1 MKGGE
6 DPPLSCFEGGCKMSS
21 KVYQI
26 VTDKIV
32 GQLKNGEIPWQQ
44 PWVSQKPVN
53 WVTGRPYSGINAI
66 LLGSGEYATFKQ
78 IKEAGGHVK
87 KGAKAHQVVFWKIL
101 EKEHESEDGELS
113 TKKVPLL
120 RYYSVFKIGEQT
132 EGLELRHTK
141 APRDRHEAIQKC
153 EAVVNGYANKPLI
166 TEGSNA
172 SYFPDTD
179 TVVIPRAEMF
189 YSSEGYYSTLFHELV
204 HSTGHS
210 SRLNRQLTTQH
221 KTAEYSREE
230 LVAAL
235 GTAFLCAECGII
247 NQSVIN
253 NEAAYIQGW
262 LSFLKNDQYA
272 LVWAASRAQKA
283 VDYILRKESEEESE
297 SESEGRKTL
306 D

>member
-1 MKGGE
+1 MN
-6 DPPLSCFEGGCKMSS
+6 
-21 KVYQI
+21 VYQI

-32 GQLKNGEIPWQQ
+32 NQLKSGTIPWQQ

-66 LLGSGEYATFKQ
+66 LLESGEYATFRQ

-101 EKEHESEDGELS
+101 EVEGKSEEELS

-141 APRDRHEAIQKC
+141 APRNRHEAIQKC
-153 EAVVNGYANKPLI
+153 EEVINGYVNKPLI
-166 TEGSNA
+166 VEGGRA
-172 SYFPDTD
+172 SYNPETD
-179 TVVIPRAEMF
+179 IVSIPKPEMF
-189 YSSEGYYSTLFHELV
+189 YSSEQYYATLFHELV
-204 HSTGHS
+204 HSTGHQT
-210 SRLNRQLTTQH
+210 RLARPLTTQRS
-221 KTAEYSREE
+221 AGYSREE

-247 NQSVIN
+247 NQTIVD
-253 NEAAYIQGW
+253 NEAAYVQGW

-297 SESEGRKTL
+297 SESEL
-306 D
+306 ASINA

>member
-32 GQLKNGEIPWQQ
+32 NQLTGGTIPWQQ

-53 WVTGRPYSGINAI
+53 WVTGRPYSGINTI

-221 KTAEYSREE
+221 NAEYSREE

-247 NQSVIN
+247 NQTIVN
-253 NEAAYIQGW
+253 NEVAYIQGW
-262 LSFLKNDQYA
+262 LSFLKNDQSA

-283 VDYILRKESEEESE
+283 VDYILRKEEEEEEEEESE
-297 SESEGRKTL
+297 LASINA
-306 D
+306 